1 MNKKKVR
8 GSEMLASILLTAL
21 SLLVLFPIYMAVM
34 NSLKDYGEIFQSVLS
49 LPKRALIENYRIAFE
64 KLSLVRST
72 ANTVIVAG
80 IGILG
85 IVLAGSMAGYK
96 LSRTKTKLSSCIF
109 FLFVAS
115 MLVPFQ
121 AIMITLYR
129 IAKVTGVKGSSWGLG
144 MIYIGLGVSLAVFL
158 FHGFVKMIPREMEE
172 SSYLDGAG
180 EIKTFF
186 CIIFPLLKPIIGTVV
201 VLMFIWMWNDY
212 LIPALMI
219 TDMKQYT
226 IVLSVNMLFGEFS
239 SEWPLILAAL
249 VMAFIPILVIYVIF
263 QKNIM
268 QGVLEGAVK
277 G

>member
-1 MNKKKVR
+1 MKKRVK
-8 GSEMLASILLTAL
+8 ASTVLSALLL
-21 SLLVLFPIYMAVM
+21 IVMSLVVLFPIYMAVI
-34 NSLKDYGEIFQSVLS
+34 NSFKSYGEIFNSALS
-49 LPKRALIENYRIAFE
+49 MPEKFLLSNYKTAFN

-72 ANTVIVAG
+72 MNTVIVSV
-80 IGILG
+80 IGVTG

-96 LSRTKTKLSSCIF
+96 LSRTKTRLSNIIF
-109 FLFVAS
+109 FTFVAS
-115 MLVPFQ
+115 MPVPFQ

-129 IAKVTGVKGSSWGLG
+129 VAKIIGVKGSTWGLG
-144 MIYIGLGVSLAVFL
+144 FIYIGIGVSLAIFL
-158 FHGFVKMIPREMEE
+158 FHGFVKMIPGEMEE
-172 SSYLDGAG
+172 SAYLDGAG
-180 EIKTFF
+180 ELKTFF
-186 CIIFPLLKPIIGTVV
+186 SIIFPLLKPIIGTVV

-212 LIPALMI
+212 LIPAVMI

-249 VMAFIPILVIYVIF
+249 IMSLIPILIIYIIF
-263 QKNIM
+263 QKAIM